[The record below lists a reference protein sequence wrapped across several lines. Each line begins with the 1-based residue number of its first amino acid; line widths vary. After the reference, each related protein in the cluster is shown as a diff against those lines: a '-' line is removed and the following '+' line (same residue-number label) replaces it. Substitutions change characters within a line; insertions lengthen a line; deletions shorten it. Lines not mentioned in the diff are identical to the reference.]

1 MKKISLSG
9 NLHAFKKRLSF
20 GPGIRR
26 KFYADLASILRTD
39 SSMSP
44 VQIRV
49 AIEEFKKLPSA
60 PKAALA
66 EIGTGLGRGL
76 DFSKAIENLTP
87 ESESMI
93 LHAAE
98 STGDSRIMV
107 RLLSTLAANMD
118 ESRKIRR
125 AFLGALQQPA
135 FLFLNIGVITVYI
148 SDSLLPKIFQAFKIS
163 QDRLFG
169 AARISFDLFSF
180 IHHFWFLIVLFPLPV
195 IGVVWGS
202 LRRDFPGRRFLD
214 RLPPWSIYRMM
225 MGTEFLLGLSA
236 MLEAGIPVMQAFE
249 QIRKQAPPYLR
260 ARIVPVMKIYR
271 RTGKLGDA
279 MEKSR
284 THFPSDEIIVRLS
297 LREKYGDLGPALA
310 EFARDWKE
318 DGLPKIERQ
327 AQYLNYAAMTLAAVA
342 IGFLGLGILQIVQQ
356 AMGGLW
362 V

>member
-1 MKKISLSG
+1 MKIMAVSGSLHS
-9 NLHAFKKRLSF
+9 LKKRLLF
-20 GPGIRR
+20 GPGVRR
-26 KFYADLASILRTD
+26 KFYSDLASILRTD
-39 SSMSP
+39 GANAP

-49 AIEEFKKLPSA
+49 AIDEFKKLPSA
-60 PKAALA
+60 PKAALF
-66 EIGTGLGRGL
+66 EISAGLGRGL
-76 DFSKAIENLTP
+76 DFSRAIENLTP

-98 STGDSRIMV
+98 STGDSRILV
-107 RLLSTLAANMD
+107 RLLSTLAANME

-135 FLFLNIGVITVYI
+135 FLFLNIGVITLYI

-163 QDRLFG
+163 EDRLFG
-169 AARISFDLFSF
+169 AARISFDLFSLVQ
-180 IHHFWFLIVLFPLPV
+180 HFWFLIALLPIPV

-214 RLPPWSIYRMM
+214 HLPPWSIYRMM
-225 MGTEFLLGLSA
+225 TGTEFLLGLSA

-271 RTGKLGDA
+271 RTGKLGEA

-297 LREKYGDLGPALA
+297 LREKYGELGPALS

-318 DGLPKIERQ
+318 DGLPKVERQ
-327 AQYLNYAAMTLAAVA
+327 AQYLNYGAMTLASVA
-342 IGFLGLGILQIVQQ
+342 IALLGLGILQIVQQ
-356 AMGGLW
+356 AMGGLG